1 MPPFIVDDGDGLAAD
16 AISDFVDE
24 IDLSEICSDSDDNW
38 HAFYTITSS
47 DPVHGDNDGDVQPPN
62 PVQPLSSNEP
72 QLNLS
77 ANGNNSFTF
86 IADTA
91 TSSATAMEEL
101 FAPLDIDD
109 DDAAAAAADINVQGN
124 SLTPSSS
131 PPAYGEAILHF
142 GEIDLPFVPIEQ
154 HVPGQNDMMS
164 GAVSHL
170 DETSTELL
178 MDDNTICTSS
188 NACQVAPYKVLRRHR
203 LFNIGLPF
211 ADESRLFELPRDF
224 LTTYRG
230 LDRAVEEFRA
240 CDRDTINEMDSDT
253 ALLDMIVKRGGF
265 TSNRFQEVVYPEDII
280 PFEYF
285 QPAPGINFELSG
297 EEEVQDEEYWEE
309 MKEQGKIWD
318 EI

>member
-1 MPPFIVDDGDGLAAD
+1 MAPFIVVDGDDLAAD
-16 AISDFVDE
+16 AISDSVDE
-24 IDLSEICSDSDDNW
+24 IDLPETCLDGDDNW
-38 HAFYTITSS
+38 HAFYTIMSS
-47 DPVHGDNDGDVQPPN
+47 DPVHGDNDGDVQLPN
-62 PVQPLSSNEP
+62 PVQPPASNEP

-77 ANGNNSFTF
+77 SNGNNSVTF
-86 IADTA
+86 IVHPA
-91 TSSATAMEEL
+91 TSPATAVEEL

-109 DDAAAAAADINVQGN
+109 EDDEDAADINVQGN
-124 SLTPSSS
+124 SLTPPSS
-131 PPAYGEAILHF
+131 PPAYGETVLHF

-154 HVPGQNDMMS
+154 HVPGHNDMTS

-170 DETSTELL
+170 DETSTDLL

-203 LFNIGLPF
+203 LFNIGLPL
-211 ADESRLFELPRDF
+211 ADEGRLYDLPRDF

-240 CDRDTINEMDSDT
+240 CDGDMINEMDSDT

-285 QPAPGINFELSG
+285 QPAPRGNFELSG

-309 MKEQGKIWD
+309 IKVQGKIWD